1 MNYTQLLAS
10 DPVYIFYVLLV
21 SQQVN
26 LSGRIIKALKKV
38 CASNLT
44 PVMILHN
51 FPERVRAFIAKD
63 NAYEFMITITV
74 TPAY

>member
-1 MNYTQLLAS
+1 
-10 DPVYIFYVLLV
+10 
-21 SQQVN
+21 
-26 LSGRIIKALKKV
+26 
-38 CASNLT
+38 
-44 PVMILHN
+44 MILHN